1 MTPKSLIMTLKSLI
15 NALSTRAFAVNGAW
29 VVATQVIGKGTATL
43 LSLLLARSLSVGNFA
58 IFSYLFTTAAALSS
72 YLAAGLPIAI
82 LRAVAEGRE
91 ERSWARDD
99 RLGAILLIAALTS
112 VLAVL
117 AAPVYLPWLS
127 SNEVPVS
134 GPLLLA
140 AALAMTGAALGQAGL
155 YGGGRFRAAFRPVLV
170 GTAIVVACTIAG
182 LALNS
187 LTTLIVGN
195 IAGILWIA
203 FAYVRDLFRHGV
215 LHRRHWSGWPER
227 TAIVDVL
234 GTNLPGLGINIV
246 YASMG
251 WILVRFLIEQQVSPD
266 QFNMYAIG
274 YQWFTLVLFIPLA
287 FGQVLFPQFVAQ
299 VRSGSLS
306 MAQIA
311 LPAGLTFSAV
321 FACALV
327 GSLLTPALSWVYG
340 GKYQFEPAF
349 VFTILLAAALSGT
362 VTLLGTF
369 VMAARS
375 VGLWSLVYMT
385 TALVAAALVWVL
397 PLSTALEAAR
407 MLCLIQLTPVALAIV
422 IAAHYQRDRL
432 VQSTSRQAGNS

>member
-1 MTPKSLIMTLKSLI
+1 MTPKSLMS
-15 NALSTRAFAVNGAW
+15 ALSARAFAVNGAW

-43 LSLLLARSLSVGNFA
+43 LSLLLARSLSIGDFA

-99 RLGAILLIAALTS
+99 RLGAILLIAVLTGG
-112 VLAVL
+112 VAVL
-117 AAPVYLPWLS
+117 AAPIYLPWLS
-127 SNEVPVS
+127 SDEVPVP
-134 GPLLLA
+134 GLLLLA

-155 YGGGRFRAAFRPVLV
+155 YGSGRFRAAFHPVLV
-170 GTAIVVACTIAG
+170 GAGIVVAFTMA
-182 LALNS
+182 ALVLDS
-187 LTTLIVGN
+187 LTALIVGN
-195 IAGILWIA
+195 IVGILWLA
-203 FAYVRDLFRHGV
+203 FAYLRDLFRHGV
-215 LHRRHWSGWPER
+215 LHRRHWSGWPAR
-227 TAIVDVL
+227 AAIVDVL

-246 YASMG
+246 YATMG

-299 VRSGSLS
+299 VRGGSLS
-306 MAQIA
+306 MAQIFF
-311 LPAGLTFSAV
+311 PAGLTFTAV
-321 FACALV
+321 VACAFV
-327 GSLLTPALSWVYG
+327 GSLLTPVLSWVYG
-340 GKYQFEPAF
+340 AKYEFEPAF

-362 VTLLGTF
+362 TTLLGSF

-375 VGLWSLVYMT
+375 VGVWLLVYVA
-385 TALVAAALVWVL
+385 TALVAVALVWIL

-407 MLCLIQLTPVALAIV
+407 TLCLTQLTPVVCAIV
-422 IAAHYQRDRL
+422 IAVRYRKSRL
-432 VQSTSRQAGNS
+432 EHPASLRAGSG